1 MNLYNNLS
9 SISFLK
15 KSYTLKFFF
24 VAFLGIH
31 IPLIGLIFTVILSK
45 DSFSAGFLLLAT
57 LVLTL
62 VATGITLYVINKL
75 IKPIE
80 TASKAL
86 SNYRTNRDV
95 PNLPMH
101 FKDEAGLLLSNI
113 QTTINE
119 NENYLVQKQDM
130 IYLLTHDIRNF
141 ASQPLALAK
150 LILEEDNP
158 ASSKEYANLIIDSS
172 SKQVDFL
179 EAFISL
185 LKEEEEIAK
194 TEITKR
200 TINLKSVL
208 TTIEEQLATNLK
220 DKEIKLEIQCQ
231 LNEVVL
237 YINELLFT
245 RVLYNLI
252 SNAIKFS
259 HSGSAIKV
267 LIKKVQHHIE
277 ITVEDTGIGF
287 DNSKKELLFDKFS
300 SMGRVGTAKETTTG
314 IGLYLCSQIVKKFN
328 GTIDASSSGENK
340 GATFKVD
347 FKLFN

>member
-31 IPLIGLIFTVILSK
+31 IPLIGLIFTVVLSK
-45 DSFSAGFLLLAT
+45 DNFSSGTILLAT
-57 LVLTL
+57 LLLTL
-62 VATGITLYVINKL
+62 IATGITLYVINKL

-80 TASKAL
+80 YASRAL
-86 SNYRTNRDV
+86 VNYKTNRDV

-101 FKDEAGLLLSNI
+101 YEDEAGLLLSNI
-113 QTTINE
+113 QDTINE
-119 NENYLVQKQDM
+119 NENYLVQKQDL
-130 IYLLTHDIRNF
+130 IYLLTHDIKNF
-141 ASQPLALAK
+141 ASQPISLAN
-150 LILEEDNP
+150 LILEEDDA
-158 ASSKEYANLIIDSS
+158 ASRKEYANLIIDSS

-200 TINLKSVL
+200 KISMKSVIA
-208 TTIEEQLATNLK
+208 TIEEQLELK
-220 DKEIKLEIQCQ
+220 LTEKEIKLDIDCK
-231 LNEVVL
+231 LDEVVL
-237 YINELLFT
+237 YINELLLT

-259 HSGSAIKV
+259 HPESEIKV
-267 LIKKVQHHIE
+267 SIKKVQHQIE
-277 ITVEDTGIGF
+277 IHVEDAGIGF
-287 DNSKKELLFDKFS
+287 DNSKKALLFDKFS
-300 SMGRVGTAKETTTG
+300 SMGRMGTAKETTTG
-314 IGLYLCSQIVKKFN
+314 IGLYLCSQIVKKFH
-328 GTIDASSSGENK
+328 GTIDASSLGENK

-347 FKLFN
+347 FELFN